1 MRRMS
6 DRAAERL
13 GDELLVMGFRPL
25 PDVDEEG
32 RLRGVRL
39 WRPRPGQVEYIA
51 LRASGLAFAGRVA
64 DDFDFRRPFQHGPV
78 LDTRLGHAS
87 TVLRWL
93 LAGADLEKTQPIPV
107 ATPPWLDT
115 A

>member
-13 GDELLVMGFRPL
+13 GDELLVMGSRPL

-32 RLRGVRL
+32 RLCGV
-39 WRPRPGQVEYIA
+39 RPGQVEYIA
-51 LRASGLAFAGRVA
+51 LMSR
-64 DDFDFRRPFQHGPV
+64 
-78 LDTRLGHAS
+78 
-87 TVLRWL
+87 
-93 LAGADLEKTQPIPV
+93 
-107 ATPPWLDT
+107 WLDT